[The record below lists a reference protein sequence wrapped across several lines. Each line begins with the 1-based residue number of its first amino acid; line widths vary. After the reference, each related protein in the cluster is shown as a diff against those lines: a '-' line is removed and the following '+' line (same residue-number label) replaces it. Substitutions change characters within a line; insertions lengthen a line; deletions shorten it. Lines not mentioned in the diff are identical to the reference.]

1 MQILDYLN
9 SKPAHYA
16 KIDYQ
21 RMPRIYAK
29 YKDFFELKPI
39 IHIVGTNGKGSTG
52 RWLALMLK
60 QAGFVV
66 GHYTSPHVLEYN
78 ERFWLDGKNISYKKL
93 NILHDRLSL
102 IFEKEDFD
110 SISYFEYST
119 FLAIL
124 AFKKCDFIILEA
136 GLGGEYDATN
146 VFKKKL
152 SIITSIGFDHGD
164 FLGFTLKS
172 IATTKIKSITTTSVI
187 SNQNNE
193 EVIQIAKNISH
204 QKGIE
209 LKIPS
214 LNENKTSIQDYIK
227 KYDYPDFFFSNL
239 QTAYLS
245 ANLLGV
251 EPNLDTLQPLD
262 LIGRSQKIS
271 KNITIDVGH
280 NPLAASN
287 LVKNFKPKSITLI
300 YNSFKDKDIELI
312 LTILKPII
320 KKVEILPLKS
330 KDRIL
335 GEEEIKRVLDKL
347 NIKWSSFDFF
357 INDHEEYLV
366 FGSFYAVE
374 EFLRKFNAQ

>member
-146 VFKKKL
+146 VFKKRL